1 MNVDVPPTPLGIPVQ
16 RSDEG
21 LESRIRP
28 GSAHAE
34 LLRQANLII
43 WEEMPMVKRVV
54 WECVDQLLQG
64 VMLNDL
70 PFGGKAFVGLG
81 DFRQVA
87 PVIRDAS
94 GPAATFD
101 NSIRSSEL
109 WDRFQVLRLTA
120 PIRYAGDP
128 VYAEWVD
135 RVGDGL
141 PPYETSVDLGHL
153 DHMDDLDAA
162 ADYLFLDDH
171 LAASPDA
178 VNRAFLSPFNE
189 RVDRF
194 NELMLDRVPDAE
206 QSMSSSPFLPWFLST
221 YSL

>member
-43 WEEMPMVKRVV
+43 WEEMPMVRRVV
-54 WECVDQLLQG
+54 WECVDHLLQG

-128 VYAEWVD
+128 GGSSRGRLATL
-135 RVGDGL
+135 RN
-141 PPYETSVDLGHL
+141 TVDLGHL
-153 DHMDDLDAA
+153 DHVDDLDAA

-194 NELMLDRVPDAE
+194 NELM
-206 QSMSSSPFLPWFLST
+206 
-221 YSL
+221 

>member
-1 MNVDVPPTPLGIPVQ
+1 
-16 RSDEG
+16 
-21 LESRIRP
+21 
-28 GSAHAE
+28 
-34 LLRQANLII
+34 
-43 WEEMPMVKRVV
+43 MVRRVV
-54 WECVDQLLQG
+54 WECVDHLLQG

-141 PPYETSVDLGHL
+141 PPYETTVDLGHL
-153 DHMDDLDAA
+153 DHVDDLDAA

-194 NELMLDRVPDAE
+194 NELM
-206 QSMSSSPFLPWFLST
+206 
-221 YSL
+221 